1 SRVGEVA
8 KLREDSVWSI
18 APLTDPAVYM
28 AVDSKIKKDV
38 NYIAAAGGVDTTGD
52 GVKNISNGSG
62 DSSNA
67 LRIGSLKENHVMVGM
82 SMTFSQYFENLVAD
96 VGSRARE
103 AESGF
108 RVQETVMNNL
118 ENLRKSVSAV
128 NLDEEF
134 ANLIKFQHGYNA
146 TAKFVSE
153 MDKMLETLIAKI

>member
-1 SRVGEVA
+1 
-8 KLREDSVWSI
+8 
-18 APLTDPAVYM
+18 
-28 AVDSKIKKDV
+28 V

-52 GVKNISNGSG
+52 GIKNISNGSG

-67 LRIGSLKENHVMVGM
+67 LRISSLKENHVMVGM

-108 RVQETVMNNL
+108 KVQENMMNNL
-118 ENLRKSVSAV
+118 ENLRKSVSSV

-146 TAKFVSE
+146 TARFVSE